1 MLRRRLQPRRHRRAA
16 PRLLVQLAPSA
27 FSGRASRARPL
38 RRNAPG
44 SARHRRL
51 YPPASR
57 GRAGSHAQ
65 LRARVSKAS
74 ARRIPAVRLQPALQR
89 PLGKLQQPLRAEE
102 QDLRSGVRER
112 IPGLRRRV
120 SLEYRGAAERDAG
133 VQRTGRLAKVAGWT
147 ASRGHARRPSEL
159 APIGAGCRQADCH
172 SHAAEPPHRVPPR
185 PSIDIHV
192 GKRAAPDQPP
202 VRQQAAARAGTAKPG
217 AKRRQ
222 GEAQRPP
229 RQGGLR
235 VGVGGRCNQT

>member
-120 SLEYRGAAERDAG
+120 SVETTGARGNATRGFNGRGGLQRWPDGLRAGATQAAPRSSRQSGLAAVWPIVTHTPPNPHIAFRRAPPFISMCVEVRRSDNPHKTAG
-133 VQRTGRLAKVAGWT
+133 GS
-147 ASRGHARRPSEL
+147 ASRNGEARRKAPARQSE
-159 APIGAGCRQADCH
+159 AT
-172 SHAAEPPHRVPPR
+172 
-185 PSIDIHV
+185 
-192 GKRAAPDQPP
+192 AAPG
-202 VRQQAAARAGTAKPG
+202 RIT
-217 AKRRQ
+217 
-222 GEAQRPP
+222 
-229 RQGGLR
+229 GG
-235 VGVGGRCNQT
+235 GGRAV

>member
-1 MLRRRLQPRRHRRAA
+1 VLRRRLQPRRHRRAA

-27 FSGRASRARPL
+27 FAGRASRARPL

-120 SLEYRGAAERDAG
+120 SVETTGTQGSATRGDISDSASVRRQTAG
-133 VQRTGRLAKVAGWT
+133 GS
-147 ASRGHARRPSEL
+147 ASP
-159 APIGAGCRQADCH
+159 
-172 SHAAEPPHRVPPR
+172 
-185 PSIDIHV
+185 
-192 GKRAAPDQPP
+192 
-202 VRQQAAARAGTAKPG
+202 
-217 AKRRQ
+217 Q
-222 GEAQRPP
+222 GEARREAPP
-229 RQGGLR
+229 RRSEAPAAAGRTTGG
-235 VGVGGRCNQT
+235 GGRAV